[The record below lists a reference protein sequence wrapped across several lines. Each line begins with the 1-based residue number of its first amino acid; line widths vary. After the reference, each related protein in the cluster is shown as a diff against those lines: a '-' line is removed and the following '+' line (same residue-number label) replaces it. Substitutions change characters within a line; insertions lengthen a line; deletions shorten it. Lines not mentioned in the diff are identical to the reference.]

1 MANTKHEDAIL
12 KMGFD
17 YFRDT
22 ILKILGIHHDFVE
35 SGITE
40 LVELTIHSLYMDFT
54 FLTKDDFY
62 IHIEFQTTD
71 SGKKDLRRFHAYES
85 VLSHKTGKNVI
96 TYVIYSGGI
105 EHAVTE
111 MKCGTYTYRVIPIFL
126 TAKDADSVLKRLR
139 EKKQRGEIFT
149 EEDFAQLA
157 ITPLMSSEIK
167 RKDVILESIKLSK
180 TEKSITAEKTMAMLY
195 TLADKFLTGNDL
207 EEVKEAVA
215 MTRIGQ
221 MIFDDGVVRGRE
233 EERRLMSA
241 LISKLGY
248 KPNDVVA
255 GNLLGLSLQVK
266 DYKKMA
272 AELGIGEI
280 TLRDIVKELEK
291 PARDPRDDMPKP
303 ILRSDVLEMKDLKE
317 GMVLK
322 GTVRNVIDFGAFV
335 DIGVHQDGLVHIS
348 EMTERFIKHPLE
360 AVSVGDIVDVRVIGV
375 DMKKKRI
382 SLSMKGLNK

>member
-22 ILKILGIHHDFVE
+22 ILKTLGIDYDFVE

-54 FLTKDDFY
+54 FLTTGDFY

-105 EHAVTE
+105 EHTVTE
-111 MKCGTYTYRVIPIFL
+111 IDCGMYSYRVIPIYL
-126 TAKDADSVLKRLR
+126 SDRDADTVLKRLQ
-139 EKKQRGEIFT
+139 EKKQNSELFT

-157 ITPLMSSEIK
+157 LTPLMSSKKE
-167 RKDVILESIKLSK
+167 RKDIILESLKLSK
-180 TEKSITAEKTMAMLY
+180 AEKSITAEKTMAMLY
-195 TLADKFLTGNDL
+195 TLADKFLEGKDL

-233 EERRLMSA
+233 EGEKTGTERMAMLTAKLLEENRL
-241 LISKLGY
+241 
-248 KPNDVVA
+248 
-255 GNLLGLSLQVK
+255 
-266 DYKKMA
+266 
-272 AELGIGEI
+272 E
-280 TLRDIVKELEK
+280 
-291 PARDPRDDMPKP
+291 
-303 ILRSDVLEMKDLKE
+303 DLKKITQE
-317 GMVLK
+317 EQFREQLM
-322 GTVRNVIDFGAFV
+322 REF
-335 DIGVHQDGLVHIS
+335 DI
-348 EMTERFIKHPLE
+348 P
-360 AVSVGDIVDVRVIGV
+360 
-375 DMKKKRI
+375 
-382 SLSMKGLNK
+382 

>member
-149 EEDFAQLA
+149 EEDFAQLGNY
-157 ITPLMSSEIK
+157 TLNEQRDKNEKMF
-167 RKDVILESIKLSK
+167 ILESIKLSK

-241 LISKLGY
+241 LISKL
-248 KPNDVVA
+248 
-255 GNLLGLSLQVK
+255 LQAK
-266 DYKKMA
+266 RLDDLQRA
-272 AELGIGEI
+272 AEDEEYRERLM
-280 TLRDIVKELEK
+280 KEF
-291 PARDPRDDMPKP
+291 
-303 ILRSDVLEMKDLKE
+303 
-317 GMVLK
+317 
-322 GTVRNVIDFGAFV
+322 N
-335 DIGVHQDGLVHIS
+335 IS
-348 EMTERFIKHPLE
+348 
-360 AVSVGDIVDVRVIGV
+360 
-375 DMKKKRI
+375 
-382 SLSMKGLNK
+382 

>member
-54 FLTKDDFY
+54 FLTK
-62 IHIEFQTTD
+62 
-71 SGKKDLRRFHAYES
+71 
-85 VLSHKTGKNVI
+85 
-96 TYVIYSGGI
+96 
-105 EHAVTE
+105 VTE

-241 LISKLGY
+241 LISKL
-248 KPNDVVA
+248 
-255 GNLLGLSLQVK
+255 LQAK
-266 DYKKMA
+266 RLDDLQRA
-272 AELGIGEI
+272 AEDEEYRERLM
-280 TLRDIVKELEK
+280 KEF
-291 PARDPRDDMPKP
+291 
-303 ILRSDVLEMKDLKE
+303 
-317 GMVLK
+317 
-322 GTVRNVIDFGAFV
+322 N
-335 DIGVHQDGLVHIS
+335 IS
-348 EMTERFIKHPLE
+348 
-360 AVSVGDIVDVRVIGV
+360 
-375 DMKKKRI
+375 
-382 SLSMKGLNK
+382 

>member
-22 ILKILGIHHDFVE
+22 ILKTLGIDYDFVE

-54 FLTKDDFY
+54 FLTTGDFY

-71 SGKKDLRRFHAYES
+71 SGKKDLRRFHTYES

-105 EHAVTE
+105 EHTVTE
-111 MKCGTYTYRVIPIFL
+111 IDCGMYSYRVIPIYL
-126 TAKDADSVLKRLR
+126 SDRDADTVLKRLQ
-139 EKKQRGEIFT
+139 EKKQNSELFT

-157 ITPLMSSEIK
+157 LTPLMSSKKE
-167 RKDVILESIKLSK
+167 RKDIILESLKLSK
-180 TEKSITAEKTMAMLY
+180 AEKSITAEKTMAMLY
-195 TLADKFLTGNDL
+195 TLADKFLEGKDL

-233 EERRLMSA
+233 EGEKTGTERMAMLTAKLLEENRL
-241 LISKLGY
+241 
-248 KPNDVVA
+248 
-255 GNLLGLSLQVK
+255 
-266 DYKKMA
+266 
-272 AELGIGEI
+272 E
-280 TLRDIVKELEK
+280 
-291 PARDPRDDMPKP
+291 
-303 ILRSDVLEMKDLKE
+303 DLKKITQE
-317 GMVLK
+317 EQFREQLM
-322 GTVRNVIDFGAFV
+322 REF
-335 DIGVHQDGLVHIS
+335 DI
-348 EMTERFIKHPLE
+348 P
-360 AVSVGDIVDVRVIGV
+360 
-375 DMKKKRI
+375 
-382 SLSMKGLNK
+382 

>member
-71 SGKKDLRRFHAYES
+71 SGKKDLRRFHA
-85 VLSHKTGKNVI
+85 
-96 TYVIYSGGI
+96 
-105 EHAVTE
+105 VTE

-167 RKDVILESIKLSK
+167 RKDVILESIKLRK
-180 TEKSITAEKTMAMLY
+180 TQKSITAEKTMAMLY

-241 LISKLGY
+241 LISKL
-248 KPNDVVA
+248 
-255 GNLLGLSLQVK
+255 LQAK
-266 DYKKMA
+266 RLDDLQRA
-272 AELGIGEI
+272 AEDEEYRERLM
-280 TLRDIVKELEK
+280 KEF
-291 PARDPRDDMPKP
+291 
-303 ILRSDVLEMKDLKE
+303 
-317 GMVLK
+317 
-322 GTVRNVIDFGAFV
+322 N
-335 DIGVHQDGLVHIS
+335 IS
-348 EMTERFIKHPLE
+348 
-360 AVSVGDIVDVRVIGV
+360 
-375 DMKKKRI
+375 
-382 SLSMKGLNK
+382 

>member
-40 LVELTIHSLYMDFT
+40 LV
-54 FLTKDDFY
+54 
-62 IHIEFQTTD
+62 
-71 SGKKDLRRFHAYES
+71 
-85 VLSHKTGKNVI
+85 
-96 TYVIYSGGI
+96 
-105 EHAVTE
+105 E

-241 LISKLGY
+241 LISKL
-248 KPNDVVA
+248 
-255 GNLLGLSLQVK
+255 LQAK
-266 DYKKMA
+266 RLDDLQRA
-272 AELGIGEI
+272 AEDEEYRERLM
-280 TLRDIVKELEK
+280 KEF
-291 PARDPRDDMPKP
+291 
-303 ILRSDVLEMKDLKE
+303 
-317 GMVLK
+317 
-322 GTVRNVIDFGAFV
+322 N
-335 DIGVHQDGLVHIS
+335 IS
-348 EMTERFIKHPLE
+348 
-360 AVSVGDIVDVRVIGV
+360 
-375 DMKKKRI
+375 
-382 SLSMKGLNK
+382 